1 MTSSPHLH
9 GIIFD
14 LQDVV
19 PSVTAAALGLAERS
33 RALYKI

>member
-1 MTSSPHLH
+1 MTSSQHLH

-19 PSVTAAALGLAERS
+19 PSAIAAARGLAERS
-33 RALYKI
+33 RALYKV